1 MRFVKRSMNPPIR
14 VYLEHI
20 DRGVC
25 VSEVGLTKHI
35 VTGFQKIHV
44 RWGLYRRNH
53 ALEQSELVNHT
64 SIEVGSFFIRADD
77 S

>member
-44 RWGLYRRNH
+44 RWGSTAGITPWNNLNW
-53 ALEQSELVNHT
+53 
-64 SIEVGSFFIRADD
+64 
-77 S
+77 